1 MISFMK
7 PHILLLD
14 EPTNHLDLETIEALI
29 DALNGYGGGVLVV
42 SHDQYL
48 IESLGAEIWVCEN
61 SDIKKFSGTF
71 EEYRNKWE
79 KEINY

>member
-1 MISFMK
+1 MR

-29 DALNGYGGGVLVV
+29 EALQSYGGGVMVV
-42 SHDQYL
+42 SHDQHL

-61 SDIKKFSGTF
+61 SKIKKFDGSF
-71 EEYRNKWE
+71 EEYRSKWA
-79 KEINY
+79 KETF